1 MYEVVQDLMV
11 KVQGIIKTF
20 PTGSIV
26 NLPEKS
32 AQMFIRQGKI
42 KPAAEE
48 PLTGYELAERTNL
61 DIISRSHPWQLWVKI
76 HNLSKHNHLLTNRVC
91 WSFPLTATRNTIIG
105 TAVKVYAKRLQN
117 LAGAI

>member
-48 PLTGYELAERTNL
+48 PLTGYELAERMAMGVAFIL
-61 DIISRSHPWQLWVKI
+61 CKPAMLRQEIQIGQFF
-76 HNLSKHNHLLTNRVC
+76 SKTG
-91 WSFPLTATRNTIIG
+91 TI
-105 TAVKVYAKRLQN
+105 V
-117 LAGAI
+117 